1 MSISRMLN
9 EFRPLFRMLEEPLI
23 RSPSL
28 FNNFPNRSLFEDP
41 FSRAAFT
48 RPAIDVTE
56 EENKYILEAD
66 LPGIRKENVEVRIG
80 DDGRSITIEGKLS
93 SRQSSK
99 PVVEDVT
106 TEDTSTTQVTDK
118 SNQKLTSER
127 AYADSAHITRTVWL
141 PRPVDTSNVVAKLQD
156 GVLNVTV
163 SKVEDKG
170 SVTVPVL

>member
-1 MSISRMLN
+1 MLN
-9 EFRPLFRMLEEPLI
+9 EFRPLFRMLDEPLL

-28 FNNFPNRSLFEDP
+28 FNNFPNRSLLEDP
-41 FSRAAFT
+41 FSRAEFT

-93 SRQSSK
+93 SRSSK
-99 PVVEDVT
+99 PVEDA
-106 TEDTSTTQVTDK
+106 TEVADTSTTQVTDK

-127 AYADSAHITRTVWL
+127 AYADSAHFTRTVWL